1 MAIRDRWNRMRSAAA
16 TSTTYTSPSS
26 SPVSS
31 PVSAPTSPGVWGT
44 ITGFNWSPS
53 RTTTGSS
60 SNASTEAGGTSSDE
74 HHHQQQQQ
82 QQQQQQ
88 SQQQRQYQQ
97 QSPRA
102 KITFTLP
109 ARPKAPKSSSS
120 SSSRRFRPHPS
131 ERPLTEENL
140 AYQQV
145 FANYTLTFGSS
156 RCSLDGDVSP
166 CSSRRGSLDM
176 PPV

>member
-1 MAIRDRWNRMRSAAA
+1 MAIRDRWNRMRSAAT
-16 TSTTYTSPSS
+16 TSTTYTSPPA

-31 PVSAPTSPGVWGT
+31 PASAPTSPGVWET
-44 ITGFNWSPS
+44 ITGFNWSS
-53 RTTTGSS
+53 RNAAGCSS
-60 SNASTEAGGTSSDE
+60 ASTKASTSSDD
-74 HHHQQQQQ
+74 HQP
-82 QQQQQQ
+82 Q
-88 SQQQRQYQQ
+88 SPQHLQYQQ

-109 ARPKAPKSSSS
+109 TRPSLKPPKS
-120 SSSRRFRPHPS
+120 RRSKPHPS

-156 RCSLDGDVSP
+156 RCSSDGEVSP

>member
-44 ITGFNWSPS
+44 ITGFNWSSS
-53 RTTTGSS
+53 RTATGGSS
-60 SNASTEAGGTSSDE
+60 SNASTEAGGTNSDE
-74 HHHQQQQQ
+74 HQQQQQ
-82 QQQQQQ
+82 QRQQ
-88 SQQQRQYQQ
+88 SQQQRQYKQ

-120 SSSRRFRPHPS
+120 SSSSRRSRPHPS